1 MINMNKQCYGNLCDR
16 DATCYC
22 SCRSYESYYFCTY
35 HFEEHMRNRIGRH
48 EAQILRVE
56 LNSSNR
62 NYLLPRLKGFLKDFQ
77 VCKKNIRRSSI
88 VIIKSLEAQTRKAL
102 RNIVDHEEMILNL
115 LKGKSISK
123 GSYEKIISTEIGQ
136 QKLEAEKVNFIRDKI
151 GKLFEENSEQKMDW
165 KECNEV
171 IFSKG
176 SRTGLHCI
184 NLETFKLSDLSFTPK
199 ISAYCQACKVDQY
212 TYFFQGHKGKSFLIN
227 LKDKN
232 FEKLKSGSLKDYA
245 GSVFKNQKV
254 YIFGGYYKSA
264 LRSCEMFD
272 LKNREWSETHLLPQ
286 ASHAITAACL
296 NKEIILSGYELNC
309 CYSYN
314 DSNFTNVLNLPQ
326 SCYKLI
332 AEGWIFA
339 KSILYE
345 NQEENNLK
353 WIAQNISNYWGAYLW
368 TFNVFRKDRFLYFI
382 DVKNSLMR
390 IDTGLKKLEKVDFK

>member
-1 MINMNKQCYGNLCDR
+1 MSKPCYGNLCTR
-16 DATCYC
+16 DTTCYC
-22 SCRSYESYYFCTY
+22 TCRGYQSYFCTY
-35 HFEEHMRNRIGRH
+35 HFEEHLRNSIGKH
-48 EAQILRVE
+48 EAQSLEME
-56 LNSSNR
+56 LTSYNKNS
-62 NYLLPRLKGFLKDFQ
+62 LLPRLKRNIKHFKA
-77 VCKKNIRRSSI
+77 CKNNIRRSAMTLINSI
-88 VIIKSLEAQTRKAL
+88 ENQTRKAL
-102 RNIVDHEEMILNL
+102 RNIVEQEKLIQEIVTKKTIL
-115 LKGKSISK
+115 KE
-123 GSYEKIISTEIGQ
+123 SYERIMSITIGQ
-136 QKLEAEKVNFIRDKI
+136 QKPEAEMIDFIRDRIEKV
-151 GKLFEENSEQKMDW
+151 FEFYDQQKMTW
-165 KECNEV
+165 KECNELV
-171 IFSKG
+171 FSKG
-176 SRTGLHCI
+176 SSTGLHSI
-184 NLETFKLSDLSFTPK
+184 DLKTFKLSNLNFTPK
-199 ISAYCQACKVDQY
+199 ISEYCQACKVDQN
-212 TYFFQGHKGKSFLIN
+212 TYFFQGRKGKSYLIN

-232 FEKLKSGSLKDYA
+232 FEVLKSGPPKKHA
-245 GSVFKNQKV
+245 GSVFKNEKV
-254 YIFGGYYKSA
+254 YIFGGYHSSA